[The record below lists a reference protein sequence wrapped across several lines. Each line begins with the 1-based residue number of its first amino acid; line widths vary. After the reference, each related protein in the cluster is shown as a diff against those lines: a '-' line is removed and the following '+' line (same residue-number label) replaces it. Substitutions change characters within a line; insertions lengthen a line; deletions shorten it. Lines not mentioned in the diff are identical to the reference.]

1 MLPSA
6 SLGAVDPATGKRHAL
21 YEPVHGTAPDIAGQ
35 GKANP
40 MAMLLS
46 FAMMLRYSFDLPDDA
61 VLVEQAAQN
70 VLAAGFRTGDIMAE
84 GCTLVSTGEMGG
96 RLIDELGRLAG

>member
-6 SLGAVDPATGKRHAL
+6 SLGAEDANGHRKAM

-35 GKANP
+35 GLANP

-46 FAMMLRYSFDLPDDA
+46 FAMALRYSFDCHEDA
-61 VLVEQAAQN
+61 DLIEKAAQS
-70 VLAAGFRTGDIMAE
+70 VLSNGIRTGDIMTE
-84 GCTLVSTGEMGG
+84 GSTQVSTGQMGDAVIAA
-96 RLIDELGRLAG
+96 LDKLAA